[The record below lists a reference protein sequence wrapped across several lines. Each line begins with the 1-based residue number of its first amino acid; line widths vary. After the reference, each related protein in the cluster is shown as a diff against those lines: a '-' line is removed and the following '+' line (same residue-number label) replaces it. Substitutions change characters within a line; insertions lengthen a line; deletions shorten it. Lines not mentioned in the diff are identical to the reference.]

1 MTVLNPRY
9 CLFLAAVA
17 CITGC
22 GKQERIEAVQF
33 AKVLTEQK
41 ANFTSASTIEKEFVS
56 NSRVWCADITA
67 NGAGRG
73 ATLDQNAAVAA
84 ELAKTAVAISS
95 QLSQLRHAI
104 DGQPLKEEYPR
115 QVRDELTTQM
125 TKRQRLL
132 QDMRALLEQTAP
144 QFLDYKHT
152 KGYVG
157 DTYPDG
163 IDKLNAL
170 LGDYKPPDDALG
182 AALAAL
188 QAKYHLSDSEL

>member
-1 MTVLNPRY
+1 MMLLNSRY
-9 CLFLAAVA
+9 CFLLAAVA
-17 CITGC
+17 GVTGC

-33 AKVLTEQK
+33 AKTLTEQK
-41 ANFTSASTIEKEFVS
+41 ANFTSANTIEKELVS
-56 NSRVWCADITA
+56 NARVWCGDIMA

-73 ATLDQNAAVAA
+73 AALDQNAAVAG

-115 QVRDELTTQM
+115 QVRDELTTQL

-132 QDMRALLEQTAP
+132 QDLRAWLEQSAP
-144 QFLDYKHT
+144 RFLEYKQVKT
-152 KGYVG
+152 YVG

-170 LGDYKPPDDALG
+170 LGAYKPPDDALG
-182 AALAAL
+182 AALTAL
-188 QAKYHLSDSEL
+188 QSKYRLSDSEI